1 MNIYTVLPLIATIAY
16 IPLLITTASN
26 RPWQRRHTLFL
37 LFLVPAMTWSLV
49 DIFFR
54 GNFFPQYEHLL
65 FKIILMVYVLMG
77 VQLHVFLSSFY
88 PPGQRRWLPFAYISL
103 VVSIS
108 AVAAGY
114 ATGGVVIEGEKI
126 HGVYKIGILVLLLP
140 LMILAARNF
149 YLFWKMLKIL
159 ENPVLR
165 NQITSLLLGLLVLII
180 FTLTALIPWGKD
192 VPISHFGN
200 LINASVLSYAAIRH
214 QLLDI
219 RLVLRRGMVWLTL
232 GAIGAITYGFFLVLL
247 NNVFG
252 FGINFT
258 GTLIAIAAA
267 AGVGI
272 FIYHLRDYLFRML
285 GKAFQGKTYDY
296 RQQLSDFARRIHGVF
311 SLTEQGGELL
321 SLITQ
326 AIGCR
331 RAGLLFPDEATG
343 TFTVQFT
350 EPADLAS
357 SLSSLKLSGN
367 NPIVGYLHREQKL
380 LIRESLSILPEFQG
394 LWEREK
400 EEIAAHEIEL
410 LVPLISREK
419 LVGILVM
426 DKKRRGRYSLE
437 DLRLLED
444 IISQVSVSIE
454 KEYLR
459 ERLREREEELAVIN
473 RSSTI
478 ITSSLNIQDIYESFI
493 RELKKVVDVS
503 WAAITLIEGDNL
515 RILALFS
522 ETGSAWQVGE
532 RLPLHGSATEWVT
545 ANHEIV
551 VEPDLEQE
559 SRFVTGKLHRQQG
572 IRSIACLPLIAKGEA
587 IGSLVV
593 ASRQPNAYSA
603 RHITLLEQLTSQIAM
618 PVENSQLYAEVEE
631 KAHYDDLTG
640 LLNRRSLDEVI
651 TVEVNRH
658 SRYGGVL
665 SIIILDLDSFK
676 TYNDNHGHVAGD
688 KLLRQAGAE
697 MKKSIRG
704 SDQAFR
710 YGGDEFAILLPNTS
724 IDAALQ
730 VSERVRKRV
739 AGIESGRIPITA
751 SLGLASWPADGINAV
766 EVIAAADSA
775 LYLAKRSGGNR
786 SQCASGTL
794 LTLPLE
800 EDTKAPA
807 VTGEASD
814 RDTLSTI
821 YALALTVDARDHYTR
836 GHSRKAGEY
845 ARLLAEALELP
856 PSEVNKLETCALLHD
871 IGKVS
876 VNDRILNKPG
886 RLTPDEWAAIRNH
899 PQVGVNIASHAPQL
913 ASCLPGILHHH
924 EKYDGTGYPGGLK
937 GQNIPLEARILA
949 IADAFAAMT
958 TARSYSKALSVPEA
972 LEEMNRGA
980 GTQFDPRLVKLF
992 IPLIKKSGAPP
1003 AKEKLRR

>member
-1 MNIYTVLPLIATIAY
+1 M
-16 IPLLITTASN
+16 
-26 RPWQRRHTLFL
+26 
-37 LFLVPAMTWSLV
+37 
-49 DIFFR
+49 
-54 GNFFPQYEHLL
+54 
-65 FKIILMVYVLMG
+65 
-77 VQLHVFLSSFY
+77 
-88 PPGQRRWLPFAYISL
+88 
-103 VVSIS
+103 
-108 AVAAGY
+108 
-114 ATGGVVIEGEKI
+114 
-126 HGVYKIGILVLLLP
+126 
-140 LMILAARNF
+140 
-149 YLFWKMLKIL
+149 
-159 ENPVLR
+159 
-165 NQITSLLLGLLVLII
+165 
-180 FTLTALIPWGKD
+180 
-192 VPISHFGN
+192 
-200 LINASVLSYAAIRH
+200 
-214 QLLDI
+214 
-219 RLVLRRGMVWLTL
+219 
-232 GAIGAITYGFFLVLL
+232 
-247 NNVFG
+247 
-252 FGINFT
+252 
-258 GTLIAIAAA
+258 
-267 AGVGI
+267 
-272 FIYHLRDYLFRML
+272 
-285 GKAFQGKTYDY
+285 
-296 RQQLSDFARRIHGVF
+296 
-311 SLTEQGGELL
+311 
-321 SLITQ
+321 
-326 AIGCR
+326 
-331 RAGLLFPDEATG
+331 
-343 TFTVQFT
+343 
-350 EPADLAS
+350 
-357 SLSSLKLSGN
+357 
-367 NPIVGYLHREQKL
+367 
-380 LIRESLSILPEFQG
+380 
-394 LWEREK
+394 WEREK

-410 LVPLISREK
+410 LVPLISREN

-503 WAAITLIEGDNL
+503 WASIALIEGDNL
-515 RILALFS
+515 RIVALFS

-545 ANHEIV
+545 VNHEIV

-559 SRFVTGKLHRQQG
+559 SRFVTGQTHLKQG
-572 IRSIACLPLIAKGEA
+572 LRSLACLPLIAKGEA

-593 ASRQPNAYSA
+593 ASRQPNAYSP
-603 RHITLLEQLTSQIAM
+603 RHITLLEQLASQIAM

-640 LLNRRSLDEVI
+640 LLNRRSLDELI
-651 TVEVNRH
+651 AVEVNRH

-665 SIIILDLDSFK
+665 SIIILDLDSFN
-676 TYNDNHGHVAGD
+676 TYNDNHGHLSGD
-688 KLLRQAGAE
+688 KLLRQVGSAL
-697 MKKSIRG
+697 KKSIRG

-730 VSERVRKRV
+730 VSERVRNRV
-739 AGIESGRIPITA
+739 ASLESGRIPITA

-766 EVIAAADSA
+766 EVIAAADAA

-800 EDTKAPA
+800 EGTEAPA
-807 VTGEASD
+807 APGETTD
-814 RDTLSTI
+814 HDTLSTI

-845 ARLLAEALELP
+845 SRLLAEALELP
-856 PSEVNKLETCALLHD
+856 SSEINKLETCALLHD

-876 VNDRILNKPG
+876 INDRILNKPG
-886 RLTPDEWAAIRNH
+886 KLTPSEWAAIRNH

-937 GQNIPLEARILA
+937 GQDIPLEARILA

-972 LEEMNRGA
+972 LKELNRGA
-980 GTQFDPRLVKLF
+980 GSQFDPRLVKRF
-992 IPLIKKSGAPP
+992 VPLIKKSGAQP